1 MAARRENLPE
11 TIKPGGKPD
20 CLANCRAAFRPP
32 AGTRW
37 YVRGSRMRGAKFCDR
52 CGASIRFPED
62 QPAALTVPAES
73 RLIQEIKER
82 FGI

>member
-1 MAARRENLPE
+1 MSRQLPRRIQA
-11 TIKPGGKPD
+11 TGGDPV
-20 CLANCRAAFRPP
+20 FR
-32 AGTRW
+32 

>member
-20 CLANCRAAFRPP
+20 RLANCRAAFRPTGGDP
-32 AGTRW
+32 VFR

-52 CGASIRFPED
+52 
-62 QPAALTVPAES
+62 
-73 RLIQEIKER
+73 
-82 FGI
+82 